1 MLIFK
6 WHDYDKSTD
15 KQKNKPARKNVLSP
29 SSETIMTE
37 SALTKLSR
45 KLSVIAFVATSPV
58 WLVSFPVELKYPVP
72 LANKEDM
79 VVMSRSS
86 VDDMMKEVVVEI
98 FWKNSG
104 KIILN

>member
-1 MLIFK
+1 M
-6 WHDYDKSTD
+6 
-15 KQKNKPARKNVLSP
+15 NKPARKNVLSP

-58 WLVSFPVELKYPVP
+58 WLVSFPVELKYPVL

-98 FWKNSG
+98 LWKKSEN
-104 KIILN
+104 KILNSQFLLRLI